1 MVAFYRS
8 TGVIHCRVAGFRIL
22 WGIWVKLSPSFK
34 GIVECNLLEKL
45 VIEFV
50 QNKKYSGYL
59 VDEVQKHGFS
69 GIGNLK

>member
-1 MVAFYRS
+1 
-8 TGVIHCRVAGFRIL
+8 
-22 WGIWVKLSPSFK
+22 VKLSPSFK